1 MENTVGRIR
10 EGIRMEVVPPASDSV
25 VEMVIGV
32 VDSPEAAFAS
42 ASSAAGDLVHGH
54 ASVCVL

>member
-1 MENTVGRIR
+1 MENTIGSPL
-10 EGIRMEVVPPASDSV
+10 EGIRVEVVPPASDSV

-32 VDSPEAAFAS
+32 VESPEAAFAS
-42 ASSAAGDLVHGH
+42 ASSAAVDLVHGH